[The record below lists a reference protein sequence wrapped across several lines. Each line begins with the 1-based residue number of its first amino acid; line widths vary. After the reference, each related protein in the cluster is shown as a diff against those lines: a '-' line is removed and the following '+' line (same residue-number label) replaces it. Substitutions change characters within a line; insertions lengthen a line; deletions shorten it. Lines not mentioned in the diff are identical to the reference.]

1 MTVTSSQTRA
11 FSLTTFERLLLV
23 GAIAVFG
30 GIKLVAHYRFGTAFD
45 SALLGNVAWRLGNG
59 LDTVSSLTGFSYF
72 ATHASIVIMPLAL
85 VFKVWPAAG
94 LPVTYLLQALSVGL
108 VGLGVLRVAW
118 AFDLPRSARRLL
130 LVLTILSPGAFY
142 ATRLEVHEP
151 TLGLGFLAMTLG
163 TGLARLPLKRMW
175 WWPVLAAACRIEM
188 AASTVVAGAV
198 LARNPSTRR
207 VGVFTAFAGLAG
219 LSFSFWFIS
228 QAGTEAAS
236 VAAHFSHLGS
246 TVGEVVATAFTRPL
260 EVIRPL
266 GESEMLL
273 SIVVWLLPMGIAMP
287 LIGWRYLL
295 VALPMAGVAILGVWA
310 PADQF
315 PHHYWYGFLVA
326 APIATAEA
334 LRRRGDRLR
343 LLAISGLL
351 GSIIGWS
358 WLLAALPVLRPFG
371 HPDSD
376 ALRQMVAYL
385 SEFESAG
392 VSASDNVVPHLVG
405 REALYAFPRP
415 FLCSE
420 ESVGP
425 FAWSGEAP
433 EFVVVRTVD
442 KQQIEEHVV
451 LGSVLTEFYRV
462 VERTDDITVY
472 RLAAPGLSG
481 LHCSPS

>member
-1 MTVTSSQTRA
+1 MTVTSSQSRA
-11 FSLTTFERLLLV
+11 FSVTTFERLVLI

-45 SALLGNVAWRLGNG
+45 SALLGNVAWRLGSG
-59 LDTVSSLTGFSYF
+59 LDSVSSLTGFGYF
-72 ATHASIVIMPLAL
+72 ATHASGVILPLAL

-108 VGLGVLRVAW
+108 VGLGVLRVAS
-118 AFDLPRSARRLL
+118 AFDLPGSARRVLL
-130 LVLTILSPGAFY
+130 ALTILSPGAFY

-151 TLGLGFLAMTLG
+151 TLGLGFLSMTLG

-207 VGVFTAFAGLAG
+207 VGVFTVFAGLAG

-246 TVGEVVATAFTRPL
+246 TVGEVVTTAFTRPV
-260 EVIRPL
+260 EVLRPL
-266 GESEMLL
+266 ADPEMLL

-334 LRRRGDRLR
+334 LRRRGDRLKI
-343 LLAISGLL
+343 LVISGLL
-351 GSIIGWS
+351 GSMIGWS
-358 WLLAALPVLRPFG
+358 WLLAALPILRPFG
-371 HPDSD
+371 HPDTGS
-376 ALRQMVAYL
+376 LRSTVAYL
-385 SEFESAG
+385 SDFESAS
-392 VSASDNVVPHLVG
+392 VSASNNLIPHLVG
-405 REALYAFPRP
+405 REGLYAFPRP

-433 EFVVVRTVD
+433 DYVIVLAADSE
-442 KQQIEEHVV
+442 QIEDNPV
-451 LGSVLTEFYRV
+451 LGSILSNFYV
-462 VERTDDITVY
+462 DLGVPGVAGVY
-472 RLAAPGLSG
+472 RLKTSGLSG
-481 LHCSPS
+481 LHCVGP